1 MGCNLS
7 SDDILV
13 AQDKEL
19 KEYLN
24 KKDIQ
29 LVQQTWSHVQDDIEH
44 VGLIMFQRYV
54 DVFPFYLSFL
64 FDSLFL
70 FSF

>member
-1 MGCNLS
+1 MGCNFS

-13 AQDKEL
+13 AQNKEL

-29 LVQQTWSHVQDDIEH
+29 LVQQTWTLVQDDIEH
-44 VGLIMFQRYV
+44 VGLIMFQR
-54 DVFPFYLSFL
+54 
-64 FDSLFL
+64 
-70 FSF
+70 